1 MPDPTLSF
9 ALYFNGEKPFFYMLT
24 QKKEMG
30 FDSDDHRSLR
40 SLKVNVVHG
49 DVLKHLVKVQ
59 DDKISFLN
67 SADEAV
73 RLVNCNQ
80 YDFAVFVPA
89 TSMEEVKDI
98 AENGFYM
105 PPKSTYFYPKAL
117 TGLVFHKYA

>member
-1 MPDPTLSF
+1 MPDPTLSS
-9 ALYFNGEKPFFYMLT
+9 ALYCNGEKPFFSMLT
-24 QKKEMG
+24 QKKEMD

-40 SLKVNVVHG
+40 RLKVNVVHR
-49 DVLKHLVKVQ
+49 DILKHLMKVQ
-59 DDKISFLN
+59 NDKISFLN

-98 AENGFYM
+98 AENGLYM